1 MEGILFGTGM
11 AMIDVVA
18 LGLIKSIHLKWI
30 SPYFFIIPVC
40 IYAFQPFLFYQSLNF
55 HSLAIMNILWDLI
68 SDVLVTVESKVFFN
82 EKFNLTKV
90 VGILLSFV
98 SIYLMT
104 SDSASAV

>member
-1 MEGILFGTGM
+1 
-11 AMIDVVA
+11 
-18 LGLIKSIHLKWI
+18 
-30 SPYFFIIPVC
+30 
-40 IYAFQPFLFYQSLNF
+40 
-55 HSLAIMNILWDLI
+55 MNILWDLI
-68 SDVLVTVESKVFFN
+68 SDVLVTVESKVIFN